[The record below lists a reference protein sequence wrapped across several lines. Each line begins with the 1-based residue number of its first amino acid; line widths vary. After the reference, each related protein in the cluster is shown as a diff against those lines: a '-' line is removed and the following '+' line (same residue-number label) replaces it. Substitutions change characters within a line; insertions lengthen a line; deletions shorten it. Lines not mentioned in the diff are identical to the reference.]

1 MVAKIDDISNL
12 PGWPRG
18 LSAAQAAAYVGLSV
32 PAFMA
37 EVDHGKWPA
46 PRRGGAG
53 GGRLIWDR
61 NLLDEYY
68 DRLSRLTMKVEVSEE
83 EALARIA

>member
-1 MVAKIDDISNL
+1 MVAKIDDIANL

-37 EVDHGKWPA
+37 EVDQGKWPP

-53 GGRLIWDR
+53 GGRLIWD
-61 NLLDEYY
+61 LKALDEHY
-68 DRLSRLTMKVEVSEE
+68 DRLSRLTAIVEVSEE

>member
-1 MVAKIDDISNL
+1 
-12 PGWPRG
+12 
-18 LSAAQAAAYVGLSV
+18 
-32 PAFMA
+32 MA
-37 EVDHGKWPA
+37 EVEQGKWPA

-61 NLLDEYY
+61 KELDEYY
-68 DRLSRLTMKVEVSEE
+68 DRLSCLTMKDEVSEE